1 MMDFQDRSHLFQG
14 LIDSG
19 SRVCRAHDLIKGM
32 QLIKFPNSTLGI
44 TRRYCPCYIAGDFGG
59 TTFLPTR
66 NKGVGKTNVIGLPR
80 KNPWILRLNSLQVP
94 IRQATDRKAM
104 KTKLSTLDGKWAA
117 SNEQLR
123 EKEVFTDISKQMMA
137 TAGCRVGVEYNC
149 QLALWVPFLKCRLV
163 GFMFEWVLFECVELW
178 RFWKNPF
185 DCSWNMQKI
194 LPWKKAGMDGK
205 GKVDQ
210 NQEIRI
216 SVRQGWKLPS
226 YQLLRWCSAIV
237 WVALRSSCD
246 EVARDVEVKIGST
259 SSFWGP
265 SVLISSIF
273 CLGNVNV
280 HAPKKSRALIWE
292 AYFFP
297 KMWSYG
303 CVFLV
308 YRDQEKVCPDW

>member
-1 MMDFQDRSHLFQG
+1 MMDIQDRSHLFQG

-32 QLIKFPNSTLGI
+32 QLIKFPNSTLG
-44 TRRYCPCYIAGDFGG
+44 T
-59 TTFLPTR
+59 TR

-163 GFMFEWVLFECVELW
+163 GFMFEWVLFECVEFVTFLEEP
-178 RFWKNPF
+178 FWLQLKHAKN
-185 DCSWNMQKI
+185 SSME
-194 LPWKKAGMDGK
+194 K
-205 GKVDQ
+205 GG
-210 NQEIRI
+210 N
-216 SVRQGWKLPS
+216 GWKRQS
-226 YQLLRWCSAIV
+226 WSK
-237 WVALRSSCD
+237 S
-246 EVARDVEVKIGST
+246 
-259 SSFWGP
+259 
-265 SVLISSIF
+265 
-273 CLGNVNV
+273 GNQDF
-280 HAPKKSRALIWE
+280 S
-292 AYFFP
+292 
-297 KMWSYG
+297 
-303 CVFLV
+303 
-308 YRDQEKVCPDW
+308 